1 MSVVD
6 ELKTFAQGILD
17 SANSCLPAR
26 VVKVNSDGSV
36 NVVAIRNDG
45 LENCVVTVPVLRP
58 ETQRAYIQLKIKAG
72 DRGVIKFC
80 DKSVENYRLTGSEEY
95 NKDDRQHSLSDGVFQ
110 LGFLPDNEKFV
121 FPDGEI
127 VIGLKSGTFVMSVN
141 ESGNLTITAQN
152 ITLNASQTTI
162 TSPIKVTGDIE
173 LEGKLD
179 ITGDV
184 SVTGEITATK
194 KINSDVDVYAN
205 NAISLKTHVHGSVMS
220 GNSTTGVPQ

>member
-1 MSVVD
+1 MSIVD

-17 SANSCLPAR
+17 STNSCLPAR

-45 LENCVVTVPVLRP
+45 LDNCVITVPVLRP

-72 DRGVIKFC
+72 DRGIIKFC

-95 NKDDRQHSLSDGVFQ
+95 NKDDRQHSFSDGIFQ
-110 LGFLPDNEKFV
+110 LGFLPDNESFI

-127 VIGLKSGTFVMSVN
+127 VIGLKSGKFVLNVN

-152 ITLNASQTTI
+152 ITLNASQATI
-162 TSPIKVTGDIE
+162 TSDIN
-173 LEGKLD
+173 
-179 ITGDV
+179 ITGNVNVIGKISATDEISSDTDV
-184 SVTGEITATK
+184 KSAG
-194 KINSDVDVYAN
+194 
-205 NAISLKTHVHGSVMS
+205 ISGKTHVHTGNLGSDT
-220 GNSTTGVPQ
+220 STPH